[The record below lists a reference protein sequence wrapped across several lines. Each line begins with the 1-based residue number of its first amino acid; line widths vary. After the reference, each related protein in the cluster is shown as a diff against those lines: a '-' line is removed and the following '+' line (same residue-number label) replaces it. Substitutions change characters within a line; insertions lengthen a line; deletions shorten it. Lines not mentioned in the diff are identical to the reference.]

1 MVRKVRRQ
9 PGGGQ
14 QDAAKYVYCVIRSTG
29 EKESFGEIGYDGS
42 EVYTLDYR
50 DFSPVVSDSP
60 YREYGMDESEVEVH
74 RNVIQWV
81 MKDHDVLPVA
91 YGMAFKSKKLL
102 TVAMS
107 AGYEAMKKAIR
118 VVEGKH
124 ELGIKV
130 FLPKGAS
137 MDGQEEIAEVYREG
151 LQEIASDHKDIS
163 LFSERLLMNTA
174 FLVERGRID
183 EFSARVGDLSGR
195 YGDLKVQY
203 SGPWPPYNFV
213 DIHILGKK
221 RKGFR

>member
-1 MVRKVRRQ
+1 MARRVRR
-9 PGGGQ
+9 PEGGQ
-14 QDAAKYVYCVIRSTG
+14 QDTAKYVYCVIRSTG
-29 EKESFGEIGYDGS
+29 GKESFGEIGYDGK

-50 DFSPVVSDSP
+50 DFSPVVTDSP
-60 YREYGMDESEVEVH
+60 YKEYGMDESEVEVH
-74 RNVIQWV
+74 RNVIQCV

-107 AGYEAMKKAIR
+107 VGYEAMKKALR
-118 VVEGKH
+118 AVEGKH

-130 FLPKGAS
+130 FLPKGVLT
-137 MDGQEEIAEVYREG
+137 DHQEEIAKVYREG
-151 LQEIASDHKDIS
+151 FQEIASEHKDLS
-163 LFSERLLMNTA
+163 LFSERLLLNTA

-183 EFSARVGDLSGR
+183 EFSARVGELSAKH
-195 YGDLKVQY
+195 GDLKVQY

>member
-9 PGGGQ
+9 PGEGQ
-14 QDAAKYVYCVIRSTG
+14 DSGKYVYCVVRSTG

-60 YREYGMDESEVEVH
+60 FKEYGMDESEVEVH

-91 YGMAFKSKKLL
+91 YGMAFKSRKLL

-130 FLPKGAS
+130 FLPKGVLTDS
-137 MDGQEEIAEVYREG
+137 QEEISKVYREG
-151 LQEIASDHKDIS
+151 LQEIASDHKDLS

-183 EFSARVGDLSGR
+183 EFSARVGELSER